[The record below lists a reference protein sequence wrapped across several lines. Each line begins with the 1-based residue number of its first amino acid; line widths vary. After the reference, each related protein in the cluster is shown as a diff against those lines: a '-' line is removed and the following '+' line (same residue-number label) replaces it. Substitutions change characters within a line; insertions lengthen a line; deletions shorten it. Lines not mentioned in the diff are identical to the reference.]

1 MPDGEEEQ
9 QQNNNNKLL
18 DEGEREKEEAGLKLN
33 ILKTKFMSSSLIP
46 SWHIDGV
53 GGKGH
58 SHRFSIV
65 GLQNHCGWWLQSWN

>member
-46 SWHIDGV
+46 S
-53 GGKGH
+53 
-58 SHRFSIV
+58 
-65 GLQNHCGWWLQSWN
+65 